1 MAGDTLLIHYCK
13 VSPTTL
19 GELARLWPEYGQ
31 IMPLVQTDIYVFM
44 DRKKKKCWNGNS
56 EYSFTN
62 SNMVFRELE
71 TAEED
76 S

>member
-44 DRKKKKCWNGNS
+44 DRRKKKNAEMVTVSIHSLTAIWFS
-56 EYSFTN
+56 ES
-62 SNMVFRELE
+62 
-71 TAEED
+71 
-76 S
+76 